1 MLAVHFKMFSRE
13 ERAAVEPVLQRLLDG
28 LCADI
33 TAVAVEYDRLQIRDR
48 YYGDADFRIRRVES
62 TLPAEDRIG
71 DGVALILQDVSANW
85 RARLEVGFDY
95 AKRDY
100 LRVVGEHKARDDFDA
115 ASWEDLEERAL
126 SGRAFMRIDARR
138 LPSGWSDQIPVIDF
152 SCPLRQTLRI
162 AIEELRGKRRSS
174 P

>member
-85 RARLEVGFDY
+85 RAASRLG
-95 AKRDY
+95 
-100 LRVVGEHKARDDFDA
+100 
-115 ASWEDLEERAL
+115 WRATAMNRSCHTTL
-126 SGRAFMRIDARR
+126 SATLNSCEF
-138 LPSGWSDQIPVIDF
+138 F
-152 SCPLRQTLRI
+152 S
-162 AIEELRGKRRSS
+162 
-174 P
+174 